1 MLLFIN
7 HSTVIISLQH
17 TDNVASLYTNDY
29 NTCETQS
36 SVRGAAPFPAQ
47 GALPHFPRRG
57 FCPIS
62 RAGGSAPIPVPGG
75 SAPIPAQGALPYYPL
90 EDLLTPDPLLTSVT
104 QAV

>member
-36 SVRGAAPFPAQ
+36 SVRGAAPIPAQ

-57 FCPIS
+57 LCPITHCKTKTCWL
-62 RAGGSAPIPVPGG
+62 
-75 SAPIPAQGALPYYPL
+75 Q
-90 EDLLTPDPLLTSVT
+90 TPVT